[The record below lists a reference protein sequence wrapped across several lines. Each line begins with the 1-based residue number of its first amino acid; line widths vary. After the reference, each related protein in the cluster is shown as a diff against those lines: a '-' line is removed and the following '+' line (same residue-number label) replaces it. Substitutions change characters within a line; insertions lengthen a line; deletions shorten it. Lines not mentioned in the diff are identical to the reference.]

1 MVRTNGDGAVSR
13 AAENALLRLGSRVMM
28 LVGVPIILAVAGFG
42 GNHFI
47 QALDANTQASS
58 ELKTETVKLR
68 GELTNLRDQQAH
80 DVKFLNN
87 RIDGHADRLKGLDD
101 RNMQQ
106 DQRIDRQDFRIEQLL
121 ERVRVRSVDP
131 PPPAVP
137 SAPSLQVYPPPGPR

>member
-1 MVRTNGDGAVSR
+1 MV
-13 AAENALLRLGSRVMM
+13 
-28 LVGVPIILAVAGFG
+28 VGVPVILAVAGFG
-42 GNHFI
+42 GNRFI
-47 QALDANTQASS
+47 QALDANTQASAD
-58 ELKTETVKLR
+58 LRTETVKLR

-87 RIDGHADRLKGLDD
+87 RIDAHGDRLKGLDD

-121 ERVRVRSVDP
+121 ERVRVRPVD